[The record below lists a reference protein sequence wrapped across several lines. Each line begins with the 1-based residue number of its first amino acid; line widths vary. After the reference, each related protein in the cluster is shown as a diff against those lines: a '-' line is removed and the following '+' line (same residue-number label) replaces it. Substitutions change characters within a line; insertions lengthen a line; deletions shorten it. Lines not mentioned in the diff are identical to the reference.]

1 MEMTTRSRIRPR
13 TNDPDITQPLRTT
26 ENTDPSLSVEEN
38 EIFSERSTRV
48 GFFNF
53 FNGFSQM
60 LTGRVRILKNK
71 IYALESQV
79 VGVGNF
85 GNNYFNGRFKFLL
98 VLAFVL
104 LLGLAYYRTS
114 TTSEMS
120 RLTILINYGGR
131 WVDSRY
137 ENFKAKAV
145 LVSNTI
151 TLKELQKQVY
161 DIVNVDPNGYE
172 ITIKAMYKTI
182 DGAEPAEIENDDDV
196 EAFILASRSN
206 PYKIPLCITLE
217 ETNLERSL
225 QAP

>member
-1 MEMTTRSRIRPR
+1 MTTRRSIRLP
-13 TNDPDITQPLRTT
+13 TNDADITQPLRTT
-26 ENTDPSLSVEEN
+26 EDTNTSLSVEEN
-38 EIFSERSTRV
+38 EIDAERCTEV

-60 LTGRVRILKNK
+60 LTRVRILKNK
-71 IYALESQV
+71 IYARHSKV

-85 GNNYFNGRFKFLL
+85 GNNYFNRGFTFLL

-104 LLGLAYYRTS
+104 LLGLAYYRTC

-120 RLTILINYGGR
+120 KLTILINYGGR

-161 DIVNVDPNGYE
+161 DIVHVDPNDYE
-172 ITIKAMYKTI
+172 ITIKAMYETMN
-182 DGAEPAEIENDDDV
+182 GAQPSEIENDDDV
-196 EAFILASRSN
+196 GAFILDSRSN

-217 ETNLERSL
+217 ETNLERSP